1 MPPLGLASSLGLG
14 APRAAT
20 SSGSVPPA
28 SGTSLGN
35 AAVVANTATL
45 EAETGQDEAFVA
57 YNDETFQLW
66 ISSTGTEASVTFY
79 AKQDS

>member
-1 MPPLGLASSLGLG
+1 MPPLGLAASLGLG
-14 APRAAT
+14 APRSAT
-20 SSGSVPPA
+20 SSGAPH
-28 SGTSLGN
+28 GTGTVLEN

-45 EAETGQDEAFVA
+45 EAETGQSEAFVA

-66 ISSTGTEASVTFY
+66 ISTTGTEASVTFY